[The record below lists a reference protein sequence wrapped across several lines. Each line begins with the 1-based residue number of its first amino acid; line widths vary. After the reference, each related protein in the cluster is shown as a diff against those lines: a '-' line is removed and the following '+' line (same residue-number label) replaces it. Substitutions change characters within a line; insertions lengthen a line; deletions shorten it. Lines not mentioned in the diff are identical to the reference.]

1 MEPFKRMSGVLV
13 LTLGILSFGS
23 AAFAGQPV
31 GTTGQSALEHLRTQ
45 LQQEQRQLLTPQN
58 SLTGQPQVTASEAK
72 DQQLSGDRSSGTC
85 MLRPVT
91 SGGLAQKSLA
101 VLAACRKSR

>member
-1 MEPFKRMSGVLV
+1 MKRFSLGTV

-72 DQQLSGDRSSGTC
+72 D
-85 MLRPVT
+85 
-91 SGGLAQKSLA
+91 
-101 VLAACRKSR
+101 